1 MFVLTNTYTVK
12 HGKSFYPEVAYKNNF
27 NTFSEAENEMN
38 MQAEDVLL
46 NDYSKKDF
54 SITRFKNGVC
64 IKTIHECDLWKI
76 DEI

>member
-1 MFVLTNTYTVK
+1 
-12 HGKSFYPEVAYKNNF
+12 
-27 NTFSEAENEMN
+27 MN
-38 MQAEDVLL
+38 MQAEDVLV